1 MKGPRA
7 IGLGLLLGLALA
19 AFFTSDA
26 QAQMGRGGGGKRP
39 RDPLPDQSASP
50 RSGDPA
56 ADDAIDLFSRL
67 CVSTRGNRETAVGI
81 VGDGDTAIE
90 KMSEPL
96 LRGMQNGQS
105 GGVGWIIRMPLG
117 DRILLEFPPDGT
129 CVVRAPRVN
138 PARIEAAFQE
148 LLQQY
153 SASGQFDVRHTGEA
167 TKAFD
172 PPAEDG
178 SSRNKAA
185 APGGERHQDDGKL
198 KVHFTAYTMRM
209 PDTGKVAELG
219 LATTDSRA
227 VNIQATLTYIV
238 QPDGSSAAKP

>member
-19 AFFTSDA
+19 AFFMSDA
-26 QAQMGRGGGGKRP
+26 QAQMGRGGGGKR

-50 RSGDPA
+50 RNGDPA

-67 CVSTRGNRETAVGI
+67 CVSIRGDRTKAVGI

-90 KMSEPL
+90 KMDEPL

-105 GGVGWIIRMPLG
+105 GGIGWIIRMPLG

-129 CVVRAPRVN
+129 CIVRVPRVD
-138 PARIEAAFQE
+138 PARIEGAFQA

-153 SASGQFDVRHTGEA
+153 SANGQFDVHHSGEV

-172 PPAEDG
+172 PPSEDG
-178 SSRNKAA
+178 RPRDRAA
-185 APGGERHQDDGKL
+185 APSGDRHQDDGKL
-198 KVHFTAYTMRM
+198 KIHFTAYTMRM

-227 VNIQATLTYIV
+227 GNIQATLTYIV
-238 QPDGSSAAKP
+238 QPDGPAAGKQ